1 MATQQQQGIGTLA
14 YPFFVNEFGRDPKPI
29 PTTTDAT
36 LYCLETRE
44 TFVWKSGSWIL
55 SSPTVTFIDPAVLE
69 DMRQSNRLIL
79 RELRLIRQ
87 GQMQTSVCAEY
98 GGQPEELDEPGA

>member
-14 YPFFVNEFGRDPKPI
+14 YPFYVNEFGRDPKPV
-29 PTTTDAT
+29 PTTADAT

-44 TFVWKSGSWIL
+44 TFVWKAGNWIL
-55 SSPTVTFIDPAVLE
+55 ASPPVAFIDPAVLE
-69 DMRQSNRLIL
+69 DMRACNRLIL

-87 GQMQTSVCAEY
+87 GQMKTSVCADY
-98 GGQPEELDEPGA
+98 DGAPEELDEPGA